1 MLCSAESVFTF
12 RLHIRKLSDGEP
24 HAMAAKHVLDVGMK
38 KMDDPKISVTVKL
51 HGPHTGL
58 LVSDTGCGYDCF
70 TVWDW
75 RTGEEKLVSGFPII
89 RIASYHHLCVAYRG
103 SISLL

>member
-1 MLCSAESVFTF
+1 
-12 RLHIRKLSDGEP
+12 
-24 HAMAAKHVLDVGMK
+24 MAAKHVLDVGMK
-38 KMDDPKISVTVKL
+38 EMDDPRRFSVAVKI

-58 LVSDTGCGYDCF
+58 LVNGRNCGYDCF

-89 RIASYHHLCVAYRG
+89 RMASYHRLCVAY
-103 SISLL
+103 